1 MTVTKDTLIIDV
13 LREDIETAQYFF
25 EIGMYCV
32 GCPSSRGESIA
43 ESLVSILVVAIASIL
58 FAGMVMASSRVI
70 EKSTKWMNEYYEA
83 VSFINQQQ
91 KLEGRVDSISVK
103 ISIDGNETNEIV
115 TAFINDDMGV
125 TIVSYNKDDGS
136 TP

>member
-1 MTVTKDTLIIDV
+1 MKRKL
-13 LREDIETAQYFF
+13 
-25 EIGMYCV
+25 MN
-32 GCPSSRGESIA
+32 SRGESIA